1 MPSKEAKVMSLAKPH
16 GPLDLEPLMVMIADL
31 ISANEV
37 LHRSHPITWE

>member
-1 MPSKEAKVMSLAKPH
+1 MSLAKPH
-16 GPLDLEPLMVMIADL
+16 GPLDLEPLMAMIADL